1 MSPEVVV
8 DDLQGLR
15 RRLATE
21 LESRARAA
29 IADRGTF
36 SIALPGGSVAEA
48 FFPSLAR
55 IAVDWSRIDFFW
67 IDERAV
73 PPDDSDSNYGLASR
87 LWLMPARVPPSRI
100 HRLHA
105 EETDLDQAA
114 RMASEELLAIVG
126 DPPCLDVALVGV
138 GEDGHVASLFPG
150 RELPPPRSASPDRR
164 SLGEGGQ
171 PCPEVLVAAVY
182 DSPKPPR
189 RRLTFTMP
197 VLCGAER
204 VIVAT
209 LGRSKASVVRDALEE
224 KDCTTPLAELLRRAQ
239 SSLVLLEKTD

>member
-1 MSPEVVV
+1 MRRLPIEGRSASRCRAA
-8 DDLQGLR
+8 QWR
-15 RRLATE
+15 RRSFRR
-21 LESRARAA
+21 SRGWPLTGRASTSSGLTSGPYRPTFRLQLRPRITAVADARPGA
-29 IADRGTF
+29 
-36 SIALPGGSVAEA
+36 SIAHS
-48 FFPSLAR
+48 SSTR
-55 IAVDWSRIDFFW
+55 R
-67 IDERAV
+67 
-73 PPDDSDSNYGLASR
+73 
-87 LWLMPARVPPSRI
+87 
-100 HRLHA
+100 
-105 EETDLDQAA
+105 ETDLDQAA

-189 RRLTFTMP
+189 RRLTFTMR